1 MYMLMIQRFVMPEK
15 QTTQSKSGRKPE
27 TDISQKKKKK
37 KKHKTQYRWP
47 ANTQKDAQHP
57 LLLKKCKSKLL

>member
-1 MYMLMIQRFVMPEK
+1 MIQRFVMPEK

-37 KKHKTQYRWP
+37 KNTKHSTDGQQIHRKMLNIPYY
-47 ANTQKDAQHP
+47 
-57 LLLKKCKSKLL
+57 